1 MNRNNMK
8 KELLSENVK
17 IFMDYAIDTIK
28 AMDGA
33 PEHSEQE
40 KADMIARIAQL
51 KEYLNDMEQSYL
63 ENTPADHS
71 SPVDPEYIA
80 EAGHS

>member
-1 MNRNNMK
+1 MK

-17 IFMDYAIDTIK
+17 IFMDYAIDTVK

-33 PEHSEQE
+33 PEHNEEE
-40 KADMIARIAQL
+40 KAGIITRITQL
-51 KEYLNDMEQSYL
+51 KAYLNDVEQSYL
-63 ENTPADHS
+63 ENAPADNS
-71 SPVDPEYIA
+71 SSVDPEYIA

>member
-1 MNRNNMK
+1 MK

-17 IFMDYAIDTIK
+17 IFMDYAIDTVK

-33 PEHSEQE
+33 PEHTAEE
-40 KADMIARIAQL
+40 KAGVIARITQL
-51 KEYLNDMEQSYL
+51 KAYLNDVEQSYL
-63 ENTPADHS
+63 ENTPGDDS
-71 SPVDPEYIA
+71 TPVDPEYIA